1 MKKFIAFLMTMT
13 VMFAMAAPA
22 YAAGIN
28 DPIEAAVDYGWVIF
42 AAVVCLV
49 VAAIAVLRFI
59 KTPRPEQIA
68 KVKEWLLLAVMEA
81 EKKFG
86 EDTGV
91 LKLRF
96 VYDLFVTKFHWIAKI
111 LSFDKFAALV
121 DEALDEMRSLLDSN
135 KNIEALLNPDTCT
148 IE

>member
-1 MKKFIAFLMTMT
+1 MKKILTLLLAMTLI
-13 VMFAMAAPA
+13 FAMAAPA

-42 AAVVCLV
+42 AAIICLV
-49 VAAIAVLRFI
+49 VVVVAVLRFI
-59 KTPRPEQIA
+59 KTPRKEQIV

-96 VYDLFVTKFHWIAKI
+96 VYDLFVTKFPWIAKV
-111 LSFDKFAALV
+111 LTFDRFSALV
-121 DEALDEMRSLLDSN
+121 DDALDEMRNLLEKSPGL
-135 KNIEALLNPDTCT
+135 IEAVEA
-148 IE
+148 IK

>member
-1 MKKFIAFLMTMT
+1 MKKIIAFLLAMTLI
-13 VMFAMAAPA
+13 FAMAAPA

-42 AAVVCLV
+42 AAIVCLV
-49 VAAIAVLRFI
+49 VVMVAVLRFI
-59 KTPRPEQIA
+59 RKPRPEQIA

-96 VYDLFVTKFHWIAKI
+96 VYDLFVTKFPWIAKV
-111 LSFDKFAALV
+111 LTFDRFSALV
-121 DEALDEMRSLLDSN
+121 DNALDEMRNLLEKSPGL
-135 KNIEALLNPDTCT
+135 IEAMETSK
-148 IE
+148 

>member
-1 MKKFIAFLMTMT
+1 MKKIIAFLLAMTLI
-13 VMFAMAAPA
+13 FAMAAPA

-28 DPIEAAVDYGWVIF
+28 GPIEAAVDYGWVIF
-42 AAVVCLV
+42 AAIICLV
-49 VAAIAVLRFI
+49 VVVVAVLRFI
-59 KTPRPEQIA
+59 RTPRKEQIA

-96 VYDLFVTKFHWIAKI
+96 VYDLFVTKFPWIAKV
-111 LSFDKFAALV
+111 LTFDRFSALV
-121 DEALDEMRSLLDSN
+121 DDALDEMRNLLEKSPGL
-135 KNIEALLNPDTCT
+135 IEAMETSK
-148 IE
+148 

>member
-1 MKKFIAFLMTMT
+1 MKKILALLLAMTLI
-13 VMFAMAAPA
+13 FAMVVPA

-28 DPIEAAVDYGWVIF
+28 EPIGKVVDYGWVIF
-42 AAVVCLV
+42 AAVVCAV
-49 VAAIAVLRFI
+49 VIVIAVLKFI
-59 KTPRPEQIA
+59 RKPRPEQIA

-96 VYDLFVTKFHWIAKI
+96 VYDLFVTRFPWIAKV
-111 LSFDKFAALV
+111 LTFDRFSALV
-121 DEALDEMRSLLDSN
+121 DEALDEMRNLLKKSPGL
-135 KNIEALLNPDTCT
+135 IEAV
-148 IE
+148 

>member
-1 MKKFIAFLMTMT
+1 MKKLIAFLLAMTLMI
-13 VMFAMAAPA
+13 AMAVPA

-28 DPIEAAVDYGWVIF
+28 DPIAAAVDYGWVIF
-42 AAVVCLV
+42 SAIICLV
-49 VAAIAVLRFI
+49 VAAIAVIKFI
-59 KTPRPEQIA
+59 RTPRKEQIA

-96 VYDLFVTKFHWIAKI
+96 VYDLFVTRFPWIAKV
-111 LSFDKFAALV
+111 LTFDRFSALV
-121 DEALDEMRSLLDSN
+121 DEALDEMRNLLEKSPGL
-135 KNIEALLNPDTCT
+135 IEAVTSK
-148 IE
+148 

>member
-13 VMFAMAAPA
+13 LLFAMAVPV
-22 YAAGIN
+22 YAANAN
-28 DPIEAAVDYGWVIF
+28 DPIEAVVDYGWVIF
-42 AAVVCLV
+42 AAGVCLV
-49 VAAIAVLRFI
+49 VAVIAVVKFI
-59 KTPRPEQIA
+59 KIPRPEKLA

-96 VYDLFVTKFHWIAKI
+96 VYDLFVTKFPWIAKI

>member
-1 MKKFIAFLMTMT
+1 MKKLIAFLLAMTL
-13 VMFAMAAPA
+13 VFAMAVPA
-22 YAAGIN
+22 YAANIN
-28 DPIEAAVDYGWVIF
+28 DPIKAVVDYGWVIF

-49 VAAIAVLRFI
+49 VAVIAVAKFI
-59 KTPRPEQIA
+59 KTPRPEQLA

-96 VYDLFVTKFHWIAKI
+96 VYDLFVTKFPWIAKI

-121 DEALDEMRSLLDSN
+121 DEALDEMRNMLDSN
-135 KNIEALLNPDTCT
+135 KNIEALLNTDTCT